1 MSLLP
6 FGHSVMSDLFAT
18 PWTVSPPGSAV
29 HGIFQARTLEWV
41 VISFPG
47 DLPHPGIEPAF
58 PEWQA
63 DFFFFYHLSHQGSP

>member
-1 MSLLP
+1 MD
-6 FGHSVMSDLFAT
+6 H
-18 PWTVSPPGSAV
+18 SPPGSAV

-63 DFFFFYHLSHQGSP
+63 DFFFLPSEPPGKPLNNNTGIKK